1 MCRLRSHCR
10 GALRKF
16 CVLTLLQF
24 HGNTSS
30 ITAKLCLVS
39 TQNLLAN
46 RSCSI
51 IRYCLYNLPFLH
63 TPETRLQPNAQ
74 PGDLRF
80 VDYNGDGK
88 IDNNDRQD
96 VGSAFPK
103 VNLGVSLGAEWKGLD
118 LNMFFDGNFGNKI
131 YNAQYY
137 STVYNESTGNQYAER
152 MNSWTEN
159 NHSDI
164 PRCLFGTSDP
174 NGTNWGYTDRWLEN
188 GSFLRLKTLEL
199 GYTLPKVWVSKA
211 GLQNVRVYT
220 AMENLFTI
228 TDYKGYT
235 PDLGMVDA
243 DGAGTSGGSGVMT
256 RGCDD
261 GRYPMARTI
270 TFGLQVNF

>member
-1 MCRLRSHCR
+1 MTEDANVPDYKRATGGPMGRYWGFVADGLFQSEEEIAHSAVF
-10 GALRKF
+10 GP
-16 CVLTLLQF
+16 TL
-24 HGNTSS
+24 
-30 ITAKLCLVS
+30 
-39 TQNLLAN
+39 
-46 RSCSI
+46 
-51 IRYCLYNLPFLH
+51 
-63 TPETRLQPNAQ
+63 
-74 PGDLRF
+74 PGDIKLK
-80 VDYNGDGK
+80 DINGDGK
-88 IDNNDRQD
+88 ITWDQD
-96 VGSAFPK
+96 MVPIGRSNTPEMMFGL
-103 VNLGVSLGAEWKGLD
+103 NLGAEWKGLD